1 MLGERASLSYKFIG
15 EIERGSG
22 NPTIDSVGQIA
33 RALEVTM
40 GELFARDTPTIAYTP
55 LEARDLAIMRDARA
69 SLQSLEQMMKRLNA
83 APQRRPKKRSR

>member
-33 RALEVTM
+33 RALNVTM
-40 GELFARDTPTIAYTP
+40 GELFARDTPTITYAP

-69 SLQSLEQMMKRLNA
+69 SLQSLEQMMKRLNT
-83 APQRRPKKRSR
+83 APQGRPKKRSR